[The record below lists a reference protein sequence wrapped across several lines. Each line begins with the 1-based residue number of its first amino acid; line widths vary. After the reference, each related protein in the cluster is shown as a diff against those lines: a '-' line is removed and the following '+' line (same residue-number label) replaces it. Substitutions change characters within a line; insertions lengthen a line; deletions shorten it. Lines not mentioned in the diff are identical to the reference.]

1 MSVETV
7 LAYAL
12 GIIGA
17 LLTMLIGLVVYV
29 FLSLKGEVRGVAA
42 DVTSLTRNR
51 VKLMHRDDCR
61 STTQRLQEQL
71 DEQQEEINELAQRM
85 TRAETLLD
93 ADKECL

>member
-1 MSVETV
+1 MSLETV

-17 LLTMLIGLVVYV
+17 LLTMLIALVVYV
-29 FLSLKGEVRGVAA
+29 FVSLKGEVRGVAA

-61 STTQRLQEQL
+61 TTTQRFQSQL
-71 DEQQEEINELAQRM
+71 DEMKEETHELSERVARV
-85 TRAETLLD
+85 ETALD
-93 ADKECL
+93 LTEHCS

>member
-12 GIIGA
+12 GIIGV
-17 LLTMLIGLVVYV
+17 LLSMLIALVVYV
-29 FLSLKGEVRGVAA
+29 FVSLKGEVRGVAA

-61 STTQRLQEQL
+61 TNTQRFQDQL
-71 DEQQEEINELAQRM
+71 DELKEETHGLSERVARV
-85 TRAETLLD
+85 ETALD
-93 ADKECL
+93 LTEHC